1 MAAGDWTPELV
12 EYAGGINLFGE
23 VGVHSSWLAWEDLLA
38 ADPDVIILTPCGFTL
53 ERTLQDVPLLETR
66 QRWSSLRAVRDE
78 RVFAIDGN
86 QYFNRSGPRLVESAE
101 ILASLLF
108 AKDMADGID
117 HTSWQNIAEK

>member
-1 MAAGDWTPELV
+1 
-12 EYAGGINLFGE
+12 
-23 VGVHSSWLAWEDLLA
+23 VHSSWLAWEDLLA

-53 ERTLQDVPLLETR
+53 ERTLEDVPLLETR
-66 QRWSSLRAVRDE
+66 QRWSSLRAVRNG

-117 HTSWQNIAEK
+117 HTSWQNIADK

>member
-1 MAAGDWTPELV
+1 
-12 EYAGGINLFGE
+12 
-23 VGVHSSWLAWEDLLA
+23 
-38 ADPDVIILTPCGFTL
+38 
-53 ERTLQDVPLLETR
+53 
-66 QRWSSLRAVRDE
+66 VRDE

-108 AKDMADGID
+108 AKDMVDGID